1 MNPVIG
7 ICRFSFVGRGDWA
20 VFGDRSI
27 DHTEAEFRQAH
38 ADEMYAPARME
49 RRFVT
54 LEHLL
59 LKSMQAQTEQN
70 FVLIILTSDL
80 MPEAYQKRLQRLTVS
95 HANVRVIYSDAPDV
109 DTAIIPEVF
118 ALNEEYGA
126 KLVQFRIDDD
136 DCLTHTYVETLQ
148 DITQRFEGMGS
159 FAFSIPKGLVTSF
172 YEDEAPQ
179 HYTLKQPFH
188 SAGAAVRYGRQNIS
202 IFGSEHFALQRRFNC
217 YLVNEGYGHF
227 STKLVDQDSTK
238 LSVSERAKQDHT
250 EIKADEFAELSQRY
264 FPFIDVKTCFALLAQ
279 NS

>member
-159 FAFSIPKGLVTSF
+159 F
-172 YEDEAPQ
+172 D
-179 HYTLKQPFH
+179 
-188 SAGAAVRYGRQNIS
+188 SAGAAVRYGRPNIS
-202 IFGSEHFALQRRFNC
+202 IFGSGHFALQRRFNC